1 MCPCML
7 YLVYVSFNKLTF
19 NINQLPRLSPCRMS
33 HVPIIKHRTLCP
45 GSTFAHCFLAFDKIG
60 MFGVGLGE
68 VKYWSHWNMSQ
79 SRQIPRL
86 PLTSV
91 RWV

>member
-1 MCPCML
+1 MCPFMC
-7 YLVYVSFNKLTF
+7 VYMSFNKLTF